1 MYPILFS
8 VNGFP
13 IYSIWLASVAG
24 LGAVCAFL
32 LARGRRFGISRVDL
46 TNAAALGLVG
56 AIAGGKALYLATAL
70 PILWAA
76 RDILA
81 RDTAL
86 LAQLL
91 TSGMVFYGGLFGF
104 LLAAQWYCLR
114 YRVHARAFWD
124 LTAPAIPLFHAFG
137 RVGCFLNGCCH
148 GRACPTF
155 GIPFTQSLGSA
166 NGIPYFPIQLA
177 EAAGN
182 LFLFVVLA
190 RFAWRHPGQG
200 RTLPAYLAAY
210 ALMRFILEFFRGDAV
225 RGIWLGLSTSQW
237 ISLAI
242 LAALAVR
249 RCRSVRECV

>member
-1 MYPILFS
+1 MHPILFS
-8 VNGFP
+8 INGFP

-24 LGAVCAFL
+24 LGAACAFL
-32 LARGRRFGISRVDL
+32 LVRSRCFGVSQVDL
-46 TNAAALGLVG
+46 TNAAALGLAG
-56 AIAGGKALYLATAL
+56 AIAGGKVLYLATAL

-76 RDILA
+76 REILA

-104 LLAAQWYCLR
+104 LLAAQWYCRR
-114 YRVHARAFWD
+114 YQVDARAFWD

-148 GRACPTF
+148 GRVCPAF
-155 GIPFTQSLGSA
+155 GIPFTQSLGSE
-166 NGIPYFPIQLA
+166 NGIPYFPIQLM

-182 LFLFVVLA
+182 LLLFAVLA
-190 RFAWRHPGQG
+190 HFARRNPGQG
-200 RTLPAYLAAY
+200 QVLPAYLATY
-210 ALMRFILEFFRGDAV
+210 ALMRFALEFCRGDAV

-237 ISLAI
+237 ISLVI
-242 LAALAVR
+242 LATLAVR
-249 RCRSVRECV
+249 RFRPAHK